1 MGDRTNRD
9 SFDCSTVRKH
19 FLTKQDINNIQTKVK
34 DFGIKRHEN
43 DAVSVSVIVE
53 ELRGE
58 SFNPV
63 LIYKPQGTKDPQY
76 PMLTDDTFILA
87 LQTKFQKELYEA
99 HASTILCIDST
110 HGTNQYRFKLIT
122 CIVPDNY
129 GKGTYVCVYI
139 VHYYKYQYAIEIQGI
154 LLHVYVHTYLYV
166 DRSAGSMVFI
176 RS

>member
-1 MGDRTNRD
+1 MIILTTVLLENLTF
-9 SFDCSTVRKH
+9 FDK
-19 FLTKQDINNIQTKVK
+19 KDINNIQTKVK

-58 SFNPV
+58 PFNPV

-76 PMLTDDTFILA
+76 PMLPDDTFILA

-122 CIVPDNY
+122 CIVPDDY
-129 GKGTYVCVYI
+129 SKDMYVCI
-139 VHYYKYQYAIEIQGI
+139 VHYYMYSYNIQQCITKIQATCIKLYMYA
-154 LLHVYVHTYLYV
+154 L
-166 DRSAGSMVFI
+166 AC
-176 RS
+176 